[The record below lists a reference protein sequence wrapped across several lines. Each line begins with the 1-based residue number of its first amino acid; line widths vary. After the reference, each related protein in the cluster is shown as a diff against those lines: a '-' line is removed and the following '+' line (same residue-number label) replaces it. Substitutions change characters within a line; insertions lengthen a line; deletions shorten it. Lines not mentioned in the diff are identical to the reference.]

1 MAGNWRDVSGSAL
14 LLIALLAAIA
24 LGLALLG
31 GTVFIPLGGVAVWV
45 VLGLLLFI
53 GAQFLLFRAT
63 GLRSKADEGPED
75 DGTGEDGDGDSAE
88 ADWRAWRG

>member
-31 GTVFIPLGGVAVWV
+31 GTVFIPLGGAALWVA
-45 VLGLLLFI
+45 LGLLVFI
-53 GAQFLLFRAT
+53 GAQFLLFRAM
-63 GLRSKADEGPED
+63 GMRSKADEESDEHGSDEPED
-75 DGTGEDGDGDSAE
+75 EDTE